1 MSLFW
6 KKEIILIMLEIVSCI
21 APPLPTPCVTQP
33 SIHLYPARMFLT
45 WVLLFAWDRISR
57 QDARK
62 FAWAVGLKF
71 LMTRVE
77 SSNPA
82 LDSNHFS
89 ESHQQRYTVKVLI
102 CDFIPNKHMVIQA
115 MKISSDLMAHSRKI
129 AHSSSFMFPNV
140 SLCICIALQ
149 CLDSI

>member
-1 MSLFW
+1 MPMLFWNSSEGQQIQKSGNNWNNCPLLGVCLIWIKSMFSSLFILSLMSLFW
-6 KKEIILIMLEIVSCI
+6 KKEIILIMPEIVSCI
-21 APPLPTPCVTQP
+21 APPLPTPYLTQP

-62 FAWAVGLKF
+62 FSWAVGLKF

-89 ESHQQRYTVKVLI
+89 ESHQQRYTVKILI
-102 CDFIPNKHMVIQA
+102 LWFYT
-115 MKISSDLMAHSRKI
+115 
-129 AHSSSFMFPNV
+129 
-140 SLCICIALQ
+140 
-149 CLDSI
+149 